1 MAVLI
6 QDDAQLKALEE
17 INQMLEE
24 LRAINTAIQGQGPY
38 ILRVNKRQSIII
50 EEKRVWLMISDDD
63 ALLACIRLLY
73 IDPHCPFTS
82 PLRCGFHV
90 ILCLC
95 GKHLRIYPVLPVHK
109 FIVGTVF
116 LYGLVRKYRDMIAEP
131 AA

>member
-50 EEKRVWLMISDDD
+50 EENLSARIETV
-63 ALLACIRLLY
+63 
-73 IDPHCPFTS
+73 
-82 PLRCGFHV
+82 
-90 ILCLC
+90 
-95 GKHLRIYPVLPVHK
+95 LRIQRDRRIK
-109 FIVGTVF
+109 DITTKAS
-116 LYGLVRKYRDMIAEP
+116 KYRILLDEEERQLLQEGT
-131 AA
+131 AAVPNEEEKMRCS

>member
-50 EEKRVWLMISDDD
+50 EENLSARIETV
-63 ALLACIRLLY
+63 
-73 IDPHCPFTS
+73 
-82 PLRCGFHV
+82 
-90 ILCLC
+90 
-95 GKHLRIYPVLPVHK
+95 LRIQRDRRIK
-109 FIVGTVF
+109 EITTKAS
-116 LYGLVRKYRDMIAEP
+116 KYRIF
-131 AA
+131 AAKKAAPFPFANKCQKSQELTRILPSRACVLSRSK

>member
-50 EEKRVWLMISDDD
+50 EENLSARIETVLRVQRD
-63 ALLACIRLLY
+63 R
-73 IDPHCPFTS
+73 
-82 PLRCGFHV
+82 
-90 ILCLC
+90 
-95 GKHLRIYPVLPVHK
+95 RIK
-109 FIVGTVF
+109 EITAKAS
-116 LYGLVRKYRDMIAEP
+116 KYRILLDEEERHLLQEGTADVPNEEEKMRCS
-131 AA
+131 